1 MEIKAILK
9 EYWGYDSF
17 RPLQEDIIQTA
28 ISQNPA
34 LAILP
39 TGGGKSICYQVPAM
53 AQDGICIVVSP
64 LIALM
69 KDQVANLKKRH
80 IKATAIYSGMTLR
93 EIDATLDNCIY
104 GGYKFLYVSPER
116 LSTELFLAR
125 LEKMQVNLLAID
137 EAHCISQWGHDFRPA
152 YLKIA
157 EIIPLLKGAPVMALT
172 ATATPKVREDILWHL
187 QIPDAKVFEASFAR
201 PNLGYVVRSQED
213 KQGKMLQALRSTKG
227 SGIVYVRSRK
237 RAMEVA
243 DMLHRSGISGDYYH
257 AGLDVATRSK
267 KQDDWLSGRTRII
280 VSTNAFGMGIDK
292 PNVRLVV
299 HYDIPGNLEAYYQ
312 EAGRAGRD
320 EKKAFALLL
329 TNEYDIENVLSW
341 QEEQLPT
348 HDDVIRTYNAMC
360 NYLKL
365 AHGSG
370 QDETFNL
377 DIIELCQVFN
387 LKVGK
392 VINAFRIL
400 EQHEILTFTE
410 AVYLPAR
417 LMLAVGKEDLYKFQ
431 IANKQFDRFIKV
443 LLRNYP
449 GLHDEYVNIRLQDL
463 VKLSGYN
470 AGEVKSF
477 LNYLAKAEIVD
488 YHPATDSPR
497 VTFLQPR
504 LPDKTLKLNKQYLQE
519 RQDII
524 TQQLDQMIAYAR
536 NTTICRTNFIQHYF
550 GEEAKEPCGI
560 CDICIEHGD
569 ETVDTGHVQEQI
581 KTLIASGVT
590 SIEQLVIAVKG
601 VKDKEVLE
609 IIRNMLDEGIVI
621 EAPAGHLE
629 WHTS

>member
-1 MEIKAILK
+1 MDIHAILK
-9 EYWGYDSF
+9 QFWGYDTF
-17 RPLQEDIIQTA
+17 RPLQEDIIKTSLA
-28 ISQNPA
+28 AKPC

-39 TGGGKSICYQVPAM
+39 TGGGKSICYQVPAL
-53 AQDGICIVVSP
+53 AQEGICIVVSP

-80 IKATAIYSGMTLR
+80 IKATAIYSGMTAR

-116 LSTELFLAR
+116 LTTELFLAR

-172 ATATPKVREDILWHL
+172 ATATPKVKEDILWHL
-187 QIPDAKVFEASFAR
+187 QIPDATTFQASFAR

-237 RAMEVA
+237 RAVEVA

-257 AGLDVATRSK
+257 AGLDVASRSK
-267 KQDDWLSGRTRII
+267 KQDDWLTGRTRVI

-292 PNVRLVV
+292 PNVRIVV

-329 TNEYDIENVLSW
+329 INEYDLGNALKW
-341 QEEQLPT
+341 QEEQIPT
-348 HDDVIRTYNAMC
+348 HDDIVRIYNALG

-370 QDETFNL
+370 EEVTFDL
-377 DIIELCQVFN
+377 DIVELCQVFD
-387 LKVGK
+387 LKIAK
-392 VINAFRIL
+392 VLTAFRIL
-400 EQHEILTFTE
+400 EQHDILSFTE

-417 LMLAVGKEDLYKFQ
+417 IKISVSKEDLYKFQ

-449 GLHDEYVNIRLQDL
+449 GLYDEYVNIRLQDL
-463 VKLSGYN
+463 VKLSGHH
-470 AGEVKSF
+470 AGEIKGF

-488 YHPATDSPR
+488 YQPATDSPR

-504 LPDKTLKLNKQYLQE
+504 LPEKNLKLNKHYIEE
-519 RQDII
+519 RQQII
-524 TQQLDQMIAYAR
+524 THQLEQMVAYAR
-536 NTTICRTNFIQHYF
+536 NTTICRTSFIQHYF
-550 GEEAKEPCGI
+550 GEEVKEPCGI
-560 CDICIEHGD
+560 CDICIEHSD
-569 ETVDTGHVQEQI
+569 EPVDTGNIQEQI
-581 KTLIASGVT
+581 KTLINSGVT
-590 SIEQLVIAVKG
+590 GIEQLGIAVKG
-601 VKDKEVLE
+601 AKQQEVLS
-609 IIRNMLDEGIVI
+609 IIRNMLDEEIVK
-621 EAPAGHLE
+621 ESPAGHLQ
-629 WHTS
+629 WNQP